1 MKKTK
6 IIAFIVAMGLFFVST
21 GNAYASYTTIAES
34 QNVVTVGHVRIQLNN
49 VDQEGTE
56 EAEKSKEEGTTAA
69 GSVLPGEII
78 DKKVSITNVGTY
90 SAYVRIYLEK
100 YWEDSKGERSDHL
113 DVNKIIVQPASA
125 DWIYNDLDGYYYY
138 QKKLPPKEETSLL
151 IDGFQ
156 VAEDI
161 DTTIYAG
168 YVGNM
173 EVHGEAVQYDNFE
186 NSLIR
191 NEKNEVIGWGQGLD
205 FEDKQGNSQEQVN
218 PLPDEEKDT
227 VAKVSI
233 KQTGE
238 ATISS
243 TDLFPNFSG
252 ALPGDKIV
260 QKIQIENDNRIT
272 KKIFLH
278 AEQYNS
284 YETEEQKQIAEAL
297 LREVSI
303 TVEQM
308 ENDGNNTIIYEG
320 PLSGKNE
327 SGDIYDMVGE
337 ENRILLGEFPQGSS
351 SKLLVTLQ
359 VPDNWDV
366 DNSETIIKWIF
377 STIDVNQQTPLPT
390 ASTPHTEKPV
400 QTPLE
405 SASPT
410 FVVTIEPTKIPSDGI
425 TAKPT
430 SKPIV
435 TMSPAPTVV
444 NTKGPLSDLEAT
456 PTPSPSDTKK
466 PIVTPRPYI
475 PPKTGDKQ
483 NFFFWCIS
491 SGGSLLIAIVMG
503 INLLKGKK
511 DKK

>member
-1 MKKTK
+1 MKKFK
-6 IIAFIVAMGLFFVST
+6 IFAFITAMCLFLVST
-21 GNAYASYTTIAES
+21 GNAYASYTTIVETE
-34 QNVVTVGHVRIQLNN
+34 NVVTVGHVRIQLNN
-49 VDQEGTE
+49 VDQEETE
-56 EAEKSKEEGTTAA
+56 GSKEEGVTAA
-69 GSVLPGEII
+69 GTVLPGEII
-78 DKKVSITNVGTY
+78 YKKVSITNVGTY
-90 SAYVRIYLEK
+90 SAFVRIYLEK
-100 YWEDSKGERSDHL
+100 YWEDSNGERSDSL

-125 DWIYNDLDGYYYY
+125 DWVYNDLDGYYYY
-138 QKKLPPKEETSLL
+138 QKELPPKEETSLL

-161 DTTIYAG
+161 DTNIYAG
-168 YVGNM
+168 HVGNM
-173 EVHGEAVQYDNFE
+173 EIYGEAVQYDNFE
-186 NSLIR
+186 ASLVR
-191 NEKNEVIGWGQGLD
+191 NEKNEIIGWNQELN

-218 PLPDEEKDT
+218 PLPDKEKDT

-238 ATISS
+238 AAISS
-243 TDLFPNFSG
+243 TDLFPNFNG

-278 AEQYNS
+278 AEQYNP
-284 YETEEQKQIAEAL
+284 YETEEQKEIAQAL
-297 LREVSI
+297 LHKVSI
-303 TVEQM
+303 MVEQV
-308 ENDGNNTIIYEG
+308 ENDGNNTIIYQG

-351 SKLLVTLQ
+351 SELIVTLQ

-377 STIDVNQQTPLPT
+377 STTDVKQQTPIPT
-390 ASTPHTEKPV
+390 ASTAPTEGP
-400 QTPLE
+400 
-405 SASPT
+405 SPT
-410 FVVTIEPTKIPSDGI
+410 LVVTIKPTEIPSDGI

-430 SKPIV
+430 SKPVI
-435 TMSPAPTVV
+435 TMSPVPTVV

-456 PTPSPSDTKK
+456 PTPLPSRTKK
-466 PIVTPRPYI
+466 PIATQRPYI

-491 SGGSLLIAIVMG
+491 SGGSFLAAIVMG
-503 INLLKGKK
+503 IHLLKGKK